1 MTTTIPRSI
10 SQISR
15 LIPLKKRPVPF
26 PPRAH
31 FTRIPARMTHSYV
44 AETPVDIRL
53 DDGIKAY
60 FEEFYK
66 TSDTPDAHEK
76 YADSFTSDA
85 TLVMASKKGVGREGN
100 YISLFIPLR
109 NGCSGLVAFAI
120 EGYETGEGPLFCFC
134 FFVLKR
140 VIKRF

>member
-1 MTTTIPRSI
+1 MTTIIPRSTF
-10 SQISR
+10 QISR
-15 LIPLKKRPVPF
+15 LIPLIKRPVPF

-31 FTRIPARMTHSYV
+31 FIRIPAKMTHSYV
-44 AETPVDIRL
+44 AETPGDIRL

-100 YISLFIPLR
+100 
-109 NGCSGLVAFAI
+109 
-120 EGYETGEGPLFCFC
+120 
-134 FFVLKR
+134 
-140 VIKRF
+140 

>member
-1 MTTTIPRSI
+1 
-10 SQISR
+10 
-15 LIPLKKRPVPF
+15 
-26 PPRAH
+26 
-31 FTRIPARMTHSYV
+31 MTHSYV
-44 AETPVDIRL
+44 AETPGDIRL

-100 YISLFIPLR
+100 
-109 NGCSGLVAFAI
+109 
-120 EGYETGEGPLFCFC
+120 
-134 FFVLKR
+134 
-140 VIKRF
+140 